1 MRFAKQDIP
10 VRANKIDQAVE
21 YERMIERGIAF
32 HQSGELDKAEACYR
46 KVLTSL
52 PDHAGA
58 LHLLGVIMHQSG
70 QSLTGIDMIER
81 ALKQLPDFADA
92 HKNLAFILEQ
102 QGDIEGAIEHYCR
115 AADHAE
121 NPLDSLI
128 ELGRLLLEDGNAAAA
143 LTVYND
149 AVRSDPKDF
158 RGHLGRGNAFLALEK
173 FAEAAEAGEDA
184 LKTAPDD
191 AQLHFDL
198 AGIFRKLKNNEEV
211 AHHLERAIEIR
222 PDYVEAYLN
231 LSNAVRDLGQ
241 KQRAIDLLSTA
252 IEINPNYAEAYS
264 NLGSILID
272 EAMFEEALDC
282 YRRAIEIDP
291 KLPEAYV
298 NLGSA
303 MQILCLPE
311 QALKAFQIALT
322 LKPDQDAALW
332 NLALALHAN
341 GQVEDG
347 WDIYGYGFASKQRNP
362 YRPFPDLIW
371 QGEDLKDKTIMVWR
385 EQGIGDDLHFST
397 CYHDLIELAGHVIIE
412 CPPRLVDLYQR
423 TWPQA
428 TVRAE
433 TATSTGLGNYGEV
446 DFDYTAPA
454 GIVASLLR
462 RHLTNF
468 PATARPLV
476 ADPEKRAAARAW
488 LDSLGPEPKIGLSW
502 RSSIKNPLRDAF
514 ATGLADWAELL
525 RRTDVKIVNLQYG
538 REEED
543 ILKVQEELGLEI
555 HRMPG
560 LDTYS
565 DLDGVAA
572 LTAELDLMVGSWNA
586 AAEMAGAVAIP
597 GLIFMPARHSVQLG
611 SADLPWHPT
620 MKVYPV
626 VPGFDAKALA
636 DTMTGDAVALLRNA
650 GKL

>member
-10 VRANKIDQAVE
+10 VRTNKIDQAVE

-92 HKNLAFILEQ
+92 HKNLAYILEQ
-102 QGDIEGAIEHYCR
+102 QGDTEGAIEHYR
-115 AADHAE
+115 KAADHAAD
-121 NPLDSLI
+121 PLDSLI
-128 ELGRLLLEDGNAAAA
+128 ELGRLLLDGGNAAAA
-143 LTVYND
+143 LTTYDD
-149 AVRSDPKDF
+149 AVRIAPDDF
-158 RGHLGRGNAFLALEK
+158 RGHLGRGNALLALEK
-173 FAEAAEAGEDA
+173 FAEAAEAGEAA
-184 LKTAPDD
+184 LRTAPDD
-191 AQLHFDL
+191 AQLHFDV
-198 AGIFRKLKNNEEV
+198 AGIFRKLKKNEDAV
-211 AHHLERAIEIR
+211 RHLERAIDIR

-231 LSNAVRDLGQ
+231 LSNAVRDLGE
-241 KQRAIDLLSTA
+241 KQRAIDLLSKA
-252 IEINPNYAEAYS
+252 IEIKPTYAEAYS

-332 NLALALHAN
+332 NLALTLHAN
-341 GQVEDG
+341 GEVEDG

-362 YRPFPDLIW
+362 YRPFPGLIW

-397 CYHDLIELAGHVIIE
+397 CYHDLVEKAGHVVIE

-423 TWPQA
+423 TWPRA

-433 TATSTGLGNYGEV
+433 TVTSTGLGNYGQV

-454 GIVASLLR
+454 GIAASILR
-462 RHLTNF
+462 RHIADF
-468 PATARPLV
+468 PSTARPLI
-476 ADPEKRAAARAW
+476 ADPEKRAAARDW
-488 LDSLGPEPKIGLSW
+488 LAGLGPEPKIGLSW
-502 RSSIKNPLRDAF
+502 RSSIKNPLRDVF
-514 ATGLADWAELL
+514 ATDLADWADLI
-525 RRTDVKIVNLQYG
+525 RRQDVKIVNLQYG

-543 ILKVQEELGLEI
+543 ILKLQQELGLEI

-560 LDTYS
+560 LDTYN
-565 DLDGVAA
+565 DLEGVAA

-597 GLIFMPARHSVQLG
+597 GLIFMPSRHSVQLG
-611 SADLPWHPT
+611 CPNLPWHPT
-620 MKVYPV
+620 MTVYPV
-626 VPGFDAKALA
+626 MPGFDAKALTA
-636 DTMTGDAVALLRNA
+636 KMTGDALSLLRNA